1 MPAARGLFKRAI
13 GGRWP
18 LSHLVGLALFGVDK
32 APASAYSWFYFL
44 SQWLP
49 ITAVG
54 LYYLHREGLSLR
66 SLGQVQDPHA

>member
-1 MPAARGLFKRAI
+1 V
-13 GGRWP
+13 
-18 LSHLVGLALFGVDK
+18 SK

-54 LYYLHREGLSLR
+54 LFYLHRAGLSLK
-66 SLGQVQDPHA
+66 SLGQAHDEPA